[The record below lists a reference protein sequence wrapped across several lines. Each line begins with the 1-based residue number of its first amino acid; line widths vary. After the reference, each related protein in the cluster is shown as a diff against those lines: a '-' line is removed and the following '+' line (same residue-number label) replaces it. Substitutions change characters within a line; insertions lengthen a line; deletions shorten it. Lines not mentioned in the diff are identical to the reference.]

1 MSTTGTDDLIRR
13 GDVLNMK
20 ISISAKKDEKELIQQ
35 VVKAIMDYVREIPAV
50 EKNAIEKKP
59 ARRKKTDDRDH

>member
-13 GDVLNMK
+13 GDVLNMQIK
-20 ISISAKKDEKELIQQ
+20 ISIRAKKDEKELIQQ

-50 EKNAIEKKP
+50 DRKP
-59 ARRKKTDDRDH
+59 ARRKKTDD

>member
-1 MSTTGTDDLIRR
+1 MSTTGTEDLIRR

-50 EKNAIEKKP
+50 ERKP
-59 ARRKKTDDRDH
+59 ARRKKTDD

>member
-13 GDVLNMK
+13 GDVLNMQIK
-20 ISISAKKDEKELIQQ
+20 ISIRAKKDEKELIQQ

-50 EKNAIEKKP
+50 ERKP
-59 ARRKKTDDRDH
+59 ARRKKTDD

>member
-1 MSTTGTDDLIRR
+1 MSTTETEDLIRR

-20 ISISAKKDEKELIQQ
+20 ISISAKKDEKELIRQ

-50 EKNAIEKKP
+50 DRKP
-59 ARRKKTDDRDH
+59 TRRKKTDD

>member
-35 VVKAIMDYVREIPAV
+35 VVKAIMDYVRAIPAV
-50 EKNAIEKKP
+50 ERKP
-59 ARRKKTDDRDH
+59 ARRKKTDD